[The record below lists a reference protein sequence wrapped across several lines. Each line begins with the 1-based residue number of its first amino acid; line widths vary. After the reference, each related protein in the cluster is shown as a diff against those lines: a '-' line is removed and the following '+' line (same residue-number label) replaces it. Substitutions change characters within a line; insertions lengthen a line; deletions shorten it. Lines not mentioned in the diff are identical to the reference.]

1 LLKNKMAM
9 ISPRNRAQLLNL
21 TDEEENL
28 LFFPLFY
35 AGSFWRRFR
44 GLMFCPPKKG
54 YGLILVPCNSIHT
67 FFMRFSLDVFFLD
80 EMGRVLDIRWNL
92 APWRMAVCRGARMV
106 VECPTGHIPHE
117 KVSIGSRLT
126 FH

>member
-1 LLKNKMAM
+1 M
-9 ISPRNRAQLLNL
+9 NL

-28 LFFPLFY
+28 LFFPLFMPVLFG
-35 AGSFWRRFR
+35 AVFG
-44 GLMFCPPKKG
+44 GLCSAPQKG
-54 YGLILVPCNSIHT
+54 LWLNLVPCNSIHT